1 MNLKTISPVWAK
13 YLKRAV
19 SVVFVIGLFYSCACP
34 LKLRQKETAG
44 NRDDALRYFYTLAV
58 RGDMGDAM
66 SMLDTIPDHT
76 LSKEQRELRN
86 SFRARFYEHR
96 DVNTA
101 TPDDPLI
108 SGTLKAF
115 RRYWNIVLMDRSAYE
130 TAESELLD
138 HLTELIYVH
147 QFEENMPKDTI
158 AANLQ
163 KYLSES
169 IIDRGYFTN
178 VLSYTG
184 GFLDLFLWQ
193 KQQDSIFTVQLPEN
207 EIDVHVVLMDDFL
220 SIGWTE
226 YATLGK
232 YHAGGWANPRAL
244 YCVKKSYDLSGE
256 AFRVSYLT
264 HEAQHFSDYKNF
276 PLLEQADLEYRAK
289 LAELHAAEETSISLL
304 KKFIQNAKHD
314 RSYAH
319 PFANYHVIRGLSRE
333 IFNKDMVDDPEK
345 WEIIPVERIQHASY
359 DLLKRHTQALFRA
372 GAEHVRA
379 YLE

>member
-1 MNLKTISPVWAK
+1 MNSKIISPVCVK

-19 SVVFVIGLFYSCACP
+19 SVIFIIGLFYSCACP
-34 LKLRQKETAG
+34 IQLRQKETAG

-66 SMLDTIPDHT
+66 SMLDTIPDRA
-76 LSKEQRELRN
+76 LSKEQRELRDG
-86 SFRARFYEHR
+86 FRARFYGYR
-96 DVNTA
+96 DVDAA

-115 RRYWNIVLMDRSAYE
+115 RRYWNIVLMDRSAHE
-130 TAESELLD
+130 TAKSELLD

-147 QFEENMPKDTI
+147 QFEENMPRDTI

-163 KYLSES
+163 KYLTES
-169 IIDRGYFTN
+169 VIDRGYFTN
-178 VLSYTG
+178 VLSHTG

-193 KQQDSIFTVQLPEN
+193 KQQDSIFTVQLPES

-289 LAELHAAEETSISLL
+289 LAELHAAEETSMSLL
-304 KKFIQNAKHD
+304 KIFIQNAKHD

-319 PFANYHVIRGLSRE
+319 PFANYHVIRDLSRE
-333 IFNKDMVDDPEK
+333 IFNEEFIDDPEK
-345 WEIIPVERIQHASY
+345 WKNLAVERIQQASY
-359 DLLKRHTQALFRA
+359 DLLTRHTRALHSA
-372 GAEHVRA
+372 GAEQVRA